1 MYSVRYLPIAR
12 QDFVDIVR
20 YISIVL
26 QNPAAAERLTEQLI
40 DAVEG
45 LSHFPYANPVYIPIK
60 PLKREYRKLSVKNYL
75 VFYSV
80 DEARHEVTIYRAI
93 YARRNYEKVLL

>member
-20 YISIVL
+20 YISTVL
-26 QNPAAAERLTEQLI
+26 QNPVAAESLAAQLI

-75 VFYSV
+75 VFYCV
-80 DEARHEVTIYRAI
+80 DEAKHEVIIYRAI